1 MSKILF
7 SILLIVATLSAQA
20 YQPISDDRM
29 YQLLKEFDYT
39 PEVQVLNVIK
49 PTCELQDI
57 QYTTTYPQLEG
68 KLTINAKL
76 VVPAIANAPLII
88 ILPPLGGASTLDV
101 STAQT
106 FCHNNMAAI
115 LITSNLTGLDQDE
128 LVPVTDH
135 DHTVRRVASAVKGG
149 MIVARDYPQI
159 NLKKVGIFGAS
170 LGGILGSVAY
180 AVIPE
185 ISAGAFVV
193 NGGDVPHILA
203 TSDQSPVV
211 NLKKKRKAQMGISTD
226 EQYEKYLNENMTMDP
241 LHFAKL
247 IRPEA
252 TKLFLSKNDQSVPTE
267 DQMLFYNAIGVP
279 AETKFYTSGH
289 VATIISVLG
298 LSDGKQKTAEW
309 FLKRFALPNPRSGD
323 NFSKRDQF
331 TDSSHF

>member
-1 MSKILF
+1 MLRILF
-7 SILLIVATLSAQA
+7 SVLLLVAAQTAQA
-20 YQPISDDRM
+20 YKPISDDRM

-39 PEVQVLNVIK
+39 PDVQVLKVIK

-57 QYTTTYPQLEG
+57 QYTTTYPQLDG
-68 KLTINAKL
+68 TLTIKAKL
-76 VVPAIANAPLII
+76 VVPAVANAPLII
-88 ILPPLGGASTLDV
+88 ILPPLGGANTLDV

-106 FCHNNMAAI
+106 FCNNKMAAL
-115 LITSNLTGLDQDE
+115 LITSNLTGLDSEE

-135 DHTVRRVASAVKGG
+135 DHTVRRVASAVKGA

-159 NLKKVGIFGAS
+159 NPKKVGIFGAS

-185 ISAGAFVV
+185 ISAGAFLV

-211 NLKKKRKAQMGISTD
+211 NLKKKRKAQVGFSTD
-226 EQYEKYLNENMTMDP
+226 EQYENYLNENMTMDP

-252 TKLFLSKNDQSVPTE
+252 TKLFLSKNDASVPTK
-267 DQMLFYNAIGVP
+267 DQMLFYNAIGTP
-279 AETKFYTSGH
+279 AETSFYSSGH

-298 LSDGKQKTAEW
+298 LGNGRQKTAEW
-309 FLKRFALPNPRSGD
+309 FLTRFALPNPRTAPD
-323 NFSKRDQF
+323 ELNLATYQ
-331 TDSSHF
+331 